1 MPGGDGCFGLSFQLE
16 LETCTTRYCRAY
28 SVVCYRE
35 KKQIMKQRY
44 EEIREKNK
52 RQETIK
58 GKERKKKKKILK
70 QRSKD
75 LNEDKME
82 VHFPKF
88 MSEMTGWKVEFFGL
102 SYCVMYCVEL
112 CLLGRGTALHCTLL
126 YFSYSA
132 ALSNTLILY
141 SVLLFCTKL
150 TLMY

>member
-1 MPGGDGCFGLSFQLE
+1 MKTYEKQIRD
-16 LETCTTRYCRAY
+16 
-28 SVVCYRE
+28 
-35 KKQIMKQRY
+35 KKQTK
-44 EEIREKNK
+44 EK
-52 RQETIK
+52 
-58 GKERKKKKKILK
+58 KERKRKRKRKQTILK